1 MGEAPTPLRGYA
13 PSADPNKTN
22 RTRNRSIG
30 LSQIRHISRENARA
44 LAKAPKSGSGVQT
57 VRERL
62 NGAVPD
68 LSLV

>member
-1 MGEAPTPLRGYA
+1 M
-13 PSADPNKTN
+13 
-22 RTRNRSIG
+22 RNRSTG
-30 LSQIRHISRENARA
+30 LSQIRHVSRENARA
-44 LAKAPKSGSGVQT
+44 PAKAPKSGSGVQT